1 MSSPKEIEL
10 KFLVPAASRAA
21 LAAEMA
27 RGSATLERRTLAAMY
42 LDTPDRRLARAGIAW
57 RLRREG
63 RRWIQAL
70 KAGGANALERFEHEV
85 IRPVGTHDPLEH
97 AGTKVGERLLV
108 LLERARADGLEVEVR
123 FRTEVRRTARRVR
136 TRGAVVEIAF
146 DEGRLLSG
154 DARQRIREVEFELVS
169 GSAVAM
175 LALAER
181 WRKRFGL
188 VFDPRSKAERGD
200 RLAQG
205 DPHPPVRKAAR
216 PDYPQD
222 ADALGA
228 FGAVLDEC
236 LSQINRNS
244 IGLLEGDPALRVD
257 HVHQLRVGIRRLRSA
272 LRSFDG
278 WVPMPPPALVA
289 ELRALFAELGL
300 SRDSDVLD
308 SGVVAELAKV
318 GAPPLSMPA
327 GAAGPD
333 PADAVRSPRTQALL
347 LALIAWRAGL
357 AELPLPAPDKGEQAK
372 LARARADAVQA
383 AADGSQGR
391 PQDPGELRGE
401 PAIQE
406 PGGEGEDAGDAGEGG
421 PAVAAPEGPP
431 DSKEF
436 RRGVERRLRR
446 WHRRIAADWKA
457 FDTLDEEALHALRK
471 RIKRQRYAV
480 EFFAPVLRRR
490 SVDQYLKPLAEVQ
503 ERMGELNDLFVA
515 RGRYQ
520 EVLAADPAAWFAL
533 GWLAARIAELRA
545 LARPELGRLAKTAP
559 PVAR

>member
-10 KFLVPAASRAA
+10 KFLVPAAARAA
-21 LAAEMA
+21 VAAEMA
-27 RGSATLERRTLAAMY
+27 RGSATLERRTLAASY
-42 LDTPDRRLARAGIAW
+42 LDTRDRRLARAGIAW

-97 AGTKVGERLLV
+97 AGTKVGDRLLV
-108 LLERARADGLEVEVR
+108 LLERARADGVEVEVR

-154 DARQRIREVEFELVS
+154 DARLRIREVEFELVS

-175 LALAER
+175 LALADR

-188 VFDPRSKAERGD
+188 IHDPRSKAERGD

-205 DPHPPVRKAAR
+205 EPHPPLRKAAQ
-216 PDYPQD
+216 PDYRQD

-236 LSQINRNS
+236 LAQINRNA
-244 IGLLEGDPALRVD
+244 IGLIEGDPALRVD

-278 WVPMPPPALVA
+278 WVPMPPAALVD
-289 ELRALFAELGL
+289 ELRALFAELGR

-308 SGVVAELAKV
+308 TGVVAELAKV
-318 GAPPLSMPA
+318 GAPPLAMPA

-333 PADAVRSPRTQALL
+333 PAEALRSQRTQALL

-357 AELPLPAPDKGEQAK
+357 AELPP
-372 LARARADAVQA
+372 A
-383 AADGSQGR
+383 AAAGARPDEATLQEGGDDGEAEAEAGS
-391 PQDPGELRGE
+391 
-401 PAIQE
+401 
-406 PGGEGEDAGDAGEGG
+406 EGEAEAPE
-421 PAVAAPEGPP
+421 AAAEGPP
-431 DSKEF
+431 DVQQF

-457 FDTLDEEALHALRK
+457 FDTLEEEALHALRK

-490 SVDQYLKPLAEVQ
+490 SVEQYLKPLADVQ

-515 RGRYQ
+515 RSRYQ
-520 EVLAADPAAWFAL
+520 ELLAADPAAWFAL

-545 LARPELGRLAKTAP
+545 LARPELGRLAKASP